1 MTLIFGLGLGL
12 GLGLLIFDFPKSA
25 HNRFIENQILS

>member
-1 MTLIFGLGLGL
+1 MTLIFEL